1 MPIIG
6 DSSGTERPE
15 ALGKHVMSLPTLADY
30 TPSNPTAL
38 GDWIAMI
45 EPMLSSLTDTGRVWW
60 HCVYSK
66 AYQAY
71 AKWLS
76 VSPLERLGIK
86 AELEGLKVVQTVHVL
101 LEQRAVSLLL
111 QAIPER
117 LKTEIVSTRMLG
129 SVMIFYKLLTA
140 YQPGGANERSTM
152 LNFLV
157 QPSPATSISEAIK
170 GVRQWAQWRSRLRE
184 LRAAEPDATLL
195 IKGLDGLSSAL
206 LAKHPTVHFRVASFR
221 EKLGVDYS
229 PTSETATKLAEMLQA
244 EFELLLHSAGEQE
257 VKQDSDAKKRARLNK
272 AQKGTGDETEE
283 GDKGKGKG
291 KRYSRDGER
300 PFCWIYGKTDAG
312 CKFGSRCK
320 FRHDKDS
327 LERGRCFE
335 CGAVGHLQPQCPYKD
350 GASSNVDS
358 NPERSRSKGNS
369 PKGGKGG
376 KGAKWGNAKKAEV
389 AEGGDETANAGLD
402 KGSASP
408 SSPSTANQ
416 VLVEAL
422 EVLKSMKLSSEQS
435 ASSGDP
441 SVRML
446 CGSGLL
452 QQEGRVALVD
462 TAATHLARTLFPWEC
477 LPDTT
482 VMVQSALGGV
492 TMRITEKGT
501 LIREDNGPLI
511 IPLWLILEFGANLTV
526 INGMC
531 HVGAKSSLDPPPNH
545 APWEQACA
553 RALPISRPWLD

>member
-1 MPIIG
+1 M
-6 DSSGTERPE
+6 
-15 ALGKHVMSLPTLADY
+15 
-30 TPSNPTAL
+30 
-38 GDWIAMI
+38 
-45 EPMLSSLTDTGRVWW
+45 
-60 HCVYSK
+60 
-66 AYQAY
+66 
-71 AKWLS
+71 
-76 VSPLERLGIK
+76 
-86 AELEGLKVVQTVHVL
+86 
-101 LEQRAVSLLL
+101 SLLL

-129 SVMIFYKLLTA
+129 SVMIFYKLLTV

-152 LNFLV
+152 LNFLA
-157 QPSPATSISEAIK
+157 QPSSATSISEAIK

-184 LRAAEPDATLL
+184 LRASEPDATLL
-195 IKGLDGLSSAL
+195 IKGLDALSSAL

-229 PTSETATKLAEMLQA
+229 PTSETATQLAEMLQA

-291 KRYSRDGER
+291 KRYSGDGER
-300 PFCWIYGKTDAG
+300 PFCWIYGKTEAG

-335 CGAVGHLQPQCPYKD
+335 CGAIGHLQPQCPYKD
-350 GASSNVDS
+350 GVSSNADS
-358 NPERSRSKGNS
+358 NPERNRSKGNS

-389 AEGGDETANAGLD
+389 AEVGDEMANAGLD

-408 SSPSTANQ
+408 SSPSTPNQ
-416 VLVEAL
+416 VLAEAL
-422 EVLKSMKLSSEQS
+422 EVLKSMKLSSAQS

-441 SVRML
+441 SRML
-446 CGSGLL
+446 CDSGLF

-462 TAATHLARTLFPWEC
+462 TAATHLVRTLFPWEC

-531 HVGAKSSLDPPPNH
+531 HVSAKSSLDQLLWFEHGCLVMDYKTAEKMVLH
-545 APWEQACA
+545 AERQRASLSHSQWRNGRADCGVGSSDATLLPKQKAEEYAFYMWPGFLTPMSVREWACWT
-553 RALPISRPWLD
+553 REHHILSDHFVLVNSFRSKRCWCL